1 VIIKRCINDEDFPW
15 DLLLLADPNKE
26 RVDEYV
32 KRGEC
37 YVANEGEDVVGTYT
51 LLFHHDNSVEIINIA
66 VRNNM
71 QGKGIGKTLVLDI
84 IERCKRREVHLLEV
98 GTGNSSID
106 QLAFYQKCGFRITG
120 VEKDLFTN
128 EYSEPI
134 EENGIRCRDMI
145 RLSMHLQNDTVCK
158 SQIERK

>member
-1 VIIKRCINDEDFPW
+1 MIIKRCINDEDLPW
-15 DLLLLADPNKE
+15 ELLLLADPTKE

-37 YVANEGEDVVGTYT
+37 YVAAEDDDGSVNGTYT

-66 VRNNM
+66 VKNNM

-84 IERCKRREVHLLEV
+84 IDRCKRRQVHLLEV

-120 VEKDLFTN
+120 VEKDLFTKQ
-128 EYSEPI
+128 YSEPI

-145 RLSMHLQNDTVCK
+145 RLSMDLPKEGN
-158 SQIERK
+158 